1 MANAL
6 SAERNRISQN
16 ITTSTR
22 SRLQQKTPTGKKIQ
36 VGEQEKVKDEAS
48 LSPSTA
54 SSKYTASITKGIK
67 KSPTRREKCKKPSR
81 KVVGLNE

>member
-1 MANAL
+1 MLYRRKGTEFCRIYNIISNA
-6 SAERNRISQN
+6 
-16 ITTSTR
+16 R
-22 SRLQQKTPTGKKIQ
+22 SRHQQKAPTGKQIP
-36 VGEQEKVKDEAS
+36 VSEQEKVKDEAS

>member
-6 SAERNRISQN
+6 SAERNRILQN

-22 SRLQQKTPTGKKIQ
+22 SRHQQKAPTGKQIP
-36 VGEQEKVKDEAS
+36 VSEQEKVKDEAS

-54 SSKYTASITKGIK
+54 SSKYTASVTKGIK
-67 KSPTRREKCKKPSR
+67 KSSTHRKKSKKPSR
-81 KVVGLNE
+81 KVVNE

>member
-6 SAERNRISQN
+6 SAERKN
-16 ITTSTR
+16 IITSSR
-22 SRLQQKTPTGKKIQ
+22 SRLQQKAPAGKKIQ

-54 SSKYTASITKGIK
+54 SSKYTASVTKGIK
-67 KSPTRREKCKKPSR
+67 KSRKKSKKPSR
-81 KVVGLNE
+81 KVVNE